1 MSDEYEPDHGVEEEF
16 PGVTK
21 TADAAVKPPPAPEP
35 APNLDVLDLDSVLA
49 HTQGIRLKVI
59 GHVNKAL
66 AQEVSSDM
74 LTVLLKTAGDMDKAV
89 VQRRR
94 VGIDEAAAK
103 TAEESQ
109 RDSAAILR
117 AISAKTFQ
125 IDPTTMDPNRKPPSL
140 GDDVAPPTLVPG
152 QTEIG
157 TPQLSYD
164 GFAKDTQ
171 SQS

>member
-21 TADAAVKPPPAPEP
+21 AADAAVKPPPPPEP
-35 APNLDVLDLDSVLA
+35 TPDLDVLDLDSVA
-49 HTQGIRLKVI
+49 THTQKIRLKVQALA
-59 GHVNKAL
+59 NKAL
-66 AQEVSSDM
+66 AQEVSPDM
-74 LTVLLKTAGDMDKAV
+74 LNVLLKTASDMDKTV

-125 IDPTTMDPNRKPPSL
+125 IDPATMDPNRKPPSL
-140 GDDVAPPTLVPG
+140 GDDVPPPQLVPG
-152 QTEIG
+152 ETEIG

-164 GFAKDTQ
+164 GFAKDAA